1 MSNEPMK
8 KSTKERLIEAAGQLF
23 AEKGLKETTVRDIC
37 ELAGANVA
45 AVNYYFGD
53 KEKLHEEVI
62 SYIVNRIKELPI
74 ESILEKIDS
83 PEDRI
88 HEFVRIMLL
97 HRFSPMPSEWE
108 GKLFA
113 EHMIKSNG
121 LVRSHIMERISKVQ
135 TIMIQIVAE
144 LLGPEATPE
153 MIKLCSFSIISQFV
167 FYFNMHAPHSPMP
180 DESKIEMT
188 SEVIDTIARHIAD
201 FSVAGIKRI
210 KNKGAPAPL

>member
-1 MSNEPMK
+1 MSNEPIK

-144 LLGPEATPE
+144 LLGPDATTE
-153 MIKLCSFSIISQFV
+153 TIKLCSFSIISQFT
-167 FYFNMHAPHSPMP
+167 FYFAMHAPHSPIP
-180 DESKIEMT
+180 EENKIEMT
-188 SEVIDTIARHIAD
+188 SEAIEAIARHIAD

-210 KNKGAPAPL
+210 KNKGAPAPQ